1 MEEKNMEFL
10 FDAAGRVLEASRQN
24 ELSINKQI
32 NKAEEINNDL
42 KRTIEKLNQTKNEI
56 NNILREDVIQ
66 NEINFEIKKTL
77 DDNSKIVAKEITKK
91 VLTNF
96 QEANYLAIEAS
107 EIYKKAI
114 KWSIWKLF
122 FFALIFFILSISVIV
137 VYYRFYLP
145 REINALNQKK
155 EILTQDIQLMQNN
168 IDQLKKLGG
177 DINFVNCD
185 DNNIIVKCVEVIP
198 EKVFF
203 SNDGKK
209 EFHILKLK

>member
-42 KRTIEKLNQTKNEI
+42 KRTIEKLNQTK
-56 NNILREDVIQ
+56 

-122 FFALIFFILSISVIV
+122 FFALILFILSMSVIV
-137 VYYRFYLP
+137 VYYKFYLP
-145 REINALNQKK
+145 REINLLNQKK
-155 EILTQDIQLMQNN
+155 EILTQDIQVMQNN
-168 IDQLKKLGG
+168 VDELKELGG
-177 DINFVNCD
+177 NINFINCND
-185 DNNIIVKCVEVIP
+185 GKQIKKCVEVVP
-198 EKVFF
+198 GKFLEK
-203 SNDGKK
+203 NGR
-209 EFHILKLK
+209 EYHLLKLE

>member
-42 KRTIEKLNQTKNEI
+42 KRTIEKLNQTK
-56 NNILREDVIQ
+56 

-203 SNDGKK
+203 SNDRKK

>member
-42 KRTIEKLNQTKNEI
+42 KRTIEKLNQTK
-56 NNILREDVIQ
+56 

-155 EILTQDIQLMQNN
+155 EILT
-168 IDQLKKLGG
+168 
-177 DINFVNCD
+177 
-185 DNNIIVKCVEVIP
+185 
-198 EKVFF
+198 
-203 SNDGKK
+203 
-209 EFHILKLK
+209 